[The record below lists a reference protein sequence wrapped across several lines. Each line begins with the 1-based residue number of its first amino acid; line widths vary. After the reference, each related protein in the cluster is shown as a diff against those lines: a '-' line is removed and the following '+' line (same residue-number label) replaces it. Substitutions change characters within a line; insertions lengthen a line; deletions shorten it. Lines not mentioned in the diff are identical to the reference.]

1 MRPKL
6 IQFEFGIASVE
17 ACIFMKDFFAL
28 LPHYDIYRV
37 LQNGIRKIK
46 YNEYAEL
53 LLTTNYLAVAG

>member
-1 MRPKL
+1 
-6 IQFEFGIASVE
+6 
-17 ACIFMKDFFAL
+17 

-53 LLTTNYLAVAG
+53 FLTTNYLAVAR